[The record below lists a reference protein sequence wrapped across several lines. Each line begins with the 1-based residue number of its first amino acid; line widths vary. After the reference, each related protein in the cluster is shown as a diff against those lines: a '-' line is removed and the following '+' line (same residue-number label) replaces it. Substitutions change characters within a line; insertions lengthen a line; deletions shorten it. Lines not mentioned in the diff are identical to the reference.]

1 MQCVILA
8 AGRGVRMGKLTE
20 DTPKPMLRIQGK
32 PLLEWKLET
41 LPSDIDEV
49 IITIGYLGEQIES
62 YFGSKWKGK
71 KIHYVRHEKLDG
83 TGGSIHLVK
92 NTGLLSTPALV
103 MMGDDL
109 YRKEDLEWLM
119 KHDLAVLA
127 CEVEDSSQFGVLE
140 TDENGK
146 LVSIIERPHDPS
158 LKLVNTG
165 AYMLSGSFFDYP
177 LVPISETEY
186 GLPQTLVM
194 MRDGHDIAVERTK
207 TWFPI
212 GNPEALAE
220 AERVIEKFV

>member
-1 MQCVILA
+1 
-8 AGRGVRMGKLTE
+8 MGKLTE

-32 PLLEWKLET
+32 PLLEWKLNS
-41 LPSDIDEV
+41 LPDAIDEV
-49 IITIGYLGEQIES
+49 ILTIGYFGEQIEG
-62 YFGSKWKGK
+62 YFGKEWKGR

-83 TGGSIHLVK
+83 TGGSIHLV
-92 NTGLLSTPALV
+92 NEELSLESPVLV
-103 MMGDDL
+103 MNGDDL
-109 YRKEDLEWLM
+109 YLKEDLERLM
-119 KHDLAVLA
+119 NHDLAVLA

-165 AYMLSGSFFDYP
+165 AYMLSGGFFDYP
-177 LVPISETEY
+177 LVSISETEY

-194 MRDGHDIAVERTK
+194 MRDKHDIAVEKTK

-220 AERVIEKFV
+220 AQKRIDEFI